1 MALSEL
7 ALLRW
12 LQESRHSRK
21 LILFIVFLALL
32 LDNMLLTVVVPI
44 IPSYLYSIEHEKD
57 AIEIQ
62 TAKPVLKAST
72 FGGFQNIF
80 SYYDNS
86 TVVAGNSTGHLQ
98 GALLHEAT
106 TQHTVANRSTAPS
119 DCPSGDKDL
128 LNENVQVGLLFASK
142 ATVQLLTNP
151 FIGLLTNRIGY
162 PIPMFTGFCIMFIST
177 VMFAFSRSYVFLLI
191 ARSLQGIGSSCSSVA
206 GMGMLASVYTDD
218 EERGNAM
225 GIALGGLAMG
235 VLVGPPFGSVLYEF
249 VGKTAPFLVL
259 AALVLLDG
267 AIQLFVLQPSRVQP
281 ESQKGTPLTTL
292 LKDPYILIAAG
303 SICFANMGIA
313 MLEPALPIWMMETMC
328 SHKWQLGVAF
338 LPASISYLIGTNI
351 FGILAHKMGRWLCA
365 LLGMIIVGISILCTV
380 EDKVRQGGEQQM
392 VVWVPVSASST
403 FSLSSGKGMVDS
415 SMMPIMGY
423 LVDLRHVSV
432 YGSVYAIAD
441 VAFCMG
447 YAIGPSA
454 GGAIAKAI
462 GFPWLMT
469 IIGIIDILFAP
480 LCFFLRSPPAKE
492 EKMNSPNVNEPRAA
506 QWASLAEQQTLVA
519 AVLSV
524 RRQQRE
530 GLSEVLEEVDEVR
543 GPGGAILMD
552 HNCPIKTKM
561 YTQNNIQSY
570 PIGEDEESESD

>member
-44 IPSYLYSIEHEKD
+44 IPSYLYSIEHEKND
-57 AIEIQ
+57 TGTQ
-62 TAKPVLKAST
+62 TPQPVFTAST
-72 FGGFQNIF
+72 PGRFQSIF

-86 TVVAGNSTGHLQ
+86 TKVTGNTTGD
-98 GALLHEAT
+98 LHGGQLHKAIT
-106 TQHTVANRSTAPS
+106 TQRVVTNTSAAPS
-119 DCPSGDKDL
+119 DCPSEDKDL

-142 ATVQLLTNP
+142 ATVQLFTNP

-162 PIPMFTGFCIMFIST
+162 PIPMFAGFCIMFIST
-177 VMFAFSRSYVFLLI
+177 VMFAFSSSYAFLLI

-328 SHKWQLGVAF
+328 SRKWQLGIAF

-365 LLGMIIVGISILCTV
+365 LLGMVIVGVSILCIPFAKNIYGLIAPNFGV
-380 EDKVRQGGEQQM
+380 GF
-392 VVWVPVSASST
+392 AI
-403 FSLSSGKGMVDS
+403 GMVDS

-492 EKMNSPNVNEPRAA
+492 EKM
-506 QWASLAEQQTLVA
+506 
-519 AVLSV
+519 
-524 RRQQRE
+524 
-530 GLSEVLEEVDEVR
+530 
-543 GPGGAILMD
+543 AILMD
-552 HNCPIKTKM
+552 HNCPMKTKM
-561 YTQNNIQSY
+561 YTQNSTQSY
-570 PIGEDEESESD
+570 PIGDDEESESD

>member
-1 MALSEL
+1 MALSDL
-7 ALLRW
+7 VLLRW
-12 LQESRHSRK
+12 LRDSRHSRK

-44 IPSYLYSIEHEKD
+44 IPSYLYSIKHEKNST
-57 AIEIQ
+57 EIQ
-62 TAKPVLKAST
+62 TTRPELVVST
-72 FGGFQNIF
+72 SESIF
-80 SYYDNS
+80 SYYNNS
-86 TVVAGNSTGHLQ
+86 TVLITGNATGTLPGGQSHK
-98 GALLHEAT
+98 AT
-106 TQHTVANRSTAPS
+106 STQHTVANTTVPS
-119 DCPSGDKDL
+119 DCPSEDRDL

-162 PIPMFTGFCIMFIST
+162 PIPMFAGFCIMFIST
-177 VMFAFSRSYVFLLI
+177 VMFAFSSSYAFLLI

-218 EERGNAM
+218 EERGKPM

-328 SHKWQLGVAF
+328 SRKWQLGVAF

-365 LLGMIIVGISILCTV
+365 LLGMVIVGISILCIPFAKNIYGLIAPNFGV
-380 EDKVRQGGEQQM
+380 GF
-392 VVWVPVSASST
+392 AI
-403 FSLSSGKGMVDS
+403 GMVDS

-469 IIGIIDILFAP
+469 IIGIIDIAFAP

-492 EKMNSPNVNEPRAA
+492 EKM
-506 QWASLAEQQTLVA
+506 
-519 AVLSV
+519 
-524 RRQQRE
+524 
-530 GLSEVLEEVDEVR
+530 
-543 GPGGAILMD
+543 AILMD
-552 HNCPIKTKM
+552 HNCPIKRKM
-561 YTQNNIQSY
+561 YTQNNVQSY
-570 PIGEDEESESD
+570 PIGDDEESESD

>member
-1 MALSEL
+1 
-7 ALLRW
+7 
-12 LQESRHSRK
+12 
-21 LILFIVFLALL
+21 
-32 LDNMLLTVVVPI
+32 MLLTVVVPI
-44 IPSYLYSIEHEKD
+44 IPSYLYSIEHEKN
-57 AIEIQ
+57 ATEVPTTRPAP
-62 TAKPVLKAST
+62 TASPSD
-72 FGGFQNIF
+72 GFQSIF

-86 TVVAGNSTGHLQ
+86 TVATGNTTGDLQ
-98 GALLHEAT
+98 GRPLPKAT
-106 TQHTVANRSTAPS
+106 TQPMVTNSSAGPS

-151 FIGLLTNRIGY
+151 FVGLLTNRIGY
-162 PIPMFTGFCIMFIST
+162 PIPMFVGFCIMFVST
-177 VMFAFSRSYVFLLI
+177 IMFAFSRSYALLLI

-225 GIALGGLAMG
+225 GIALGGLALG

-267 AIQLFVLQPSRVQP
+267 AIQLCVLQPSRVQP
-281 ESQKGTPLTTL
+281 ESQKGTPLITL
-292 LKDPYILIAAG
+292 LKDPYILIAA
-303 SICFANMGIA
+303 
-313 MLEPALPIWMMETMC
+313 
-328 SHKWQLGVAF
+328 GVAF

-351 FGILAHKMGRWLCA
+351 FGILAHKIGRWLCA
-365 LLGMIIVGISILCTV
+365 LLGMVIVGTSVLWIPFAKNIYGLIAPNFGV
-380 EDKVRQGGEQQM
+380 GF
-392 VVWVPVSASST
+392 AI
-403 FSLSSGKGMVDS
+403 GMVDS

-447 YAIGPSA
+447 YALGPSA

-462 GFPWLMT
+462 GFPWLMR
-469 IIGIIDILFAP
+469 IIGIINILFAP

-492 EKMNSPNVNEPRAA
+492 EKM
-506 QWASLAEQQTLVA
+506 
-519 AVLSV
+519 
-524 RRQQRE
+524 
-530 GLSEVLEEVDEVR
+530 
-543 GPGGAILMD
+543 AILMD
-552 HNCPIKTKM
+552 HNCPVKTKM
-561 YTQNNIQSY
+561 YTQNNVQSY
-570 PIGEDEESESD
+570 PLGDEESESD

>member
-1 MALSEL
+1 MALGEL
-7 ALLRW
+7 ALCRRL
-12 LQESRHSRK
+12 LDSRHSRK

-44 IPSYLYSIEHEKD
+44 IPSYLYSIEHEEN
-57 AIEIQ
+57 ATETQ
-62 TAKPVLKAST
+62 TATLGLTASPS
-72 FGGFQNIF
+72 GSFQSIF

-86 TVVAGNSTGHLQ
+86 TMVTGNTTRDLREGLLQ
-98 GALLHEAT
+98 KAT
-106 TQHTVANRSTAPS
+106 TQHMVTNVSSAPP
-119 DCPSGDKDL
+119 DCPSEDKDL

-177 VMFAFSRSYVFLLI
+177 IMFAFSSSYAFLLI

-206 GMGMLASVYTDD
+206 
-218 EERGNAM
+218 
-225 GIALGGLAMG
+225 
-235 VLVGPPFGSVLYEF
+235 
-249 VGKTAPFLVL
+249 
-259 AALVLLDG
+259 
-267 AIQLFVLQPSRVQP
+267 AIQLFVLQPSRIQP

-328 SHKWQLGVAF
+328 SRKWQLGVAF
-338 LPASISYLIGTNI
+338 LPASISYLIGTNV
-351 FGILAHKMGRWLCA
+351 FGILAHKMGRWLCS
-365 LLGMIIVGISILCTV
+365 LLGMIIVGISILCIPLAKNIYGLIAPNFGV
-380 EDKVRQGGEQQM
+380 GF
-392 VVWVPVSASST
+392 AI
-403 FSLSSGKGMVDS
+403 GMVDS

-447 YAIGPSA
+447 YAIGPSI

-480 LCFFLRSPPAKE
+480 LCFFLRSPPANE
-492 EKMNSPNVNEPRAA
+492 EKM
-506 QWASLAEQQTLVA
+506 
-519 AVLSV
+519 
-524 RRQQRE
+524 
-530 GLSEVLEEVDEVR
+530 
-543 GPGGAILMD
+543 AILMD
-552 HNCPIKTKM
+552 HNCPVKTKM
-561 YTQNNIQSY
+561 YTQSNIQSY
-570 PIGEDEESESD
+570 PIDDDEESESD

>member
-44 IPSYLYSIEHEKD
+44 IPSYLYSIEHEKNTT
-57 AIEIQ
+57 ETQ
-62 TAKPVLKAST
+62 TARPVFTAST
-72 FGGFQNIF
+72 SGRFQSIF

-86 TVVAGNSTGHLQ
+86 TVVTGNSTEG
-98 GALLHEAT
+98 LHGEQLRKVIT
-106 TQHTVANRSTAPS
+106 TQRMVTNASAAPS
-119 DCPSGDKDL
+119 DCPREEKDL

-162 PIPMFTGFCIMFIST
+162 PIPMFAGFCIMFIST
-177 VMFAFSRSYVFLLI
+177 VMFAFSSSYAFLLI

-267 AIQLFVLQPSRVQP
+267 VIQLFVLQPSRVQP

-328 SHKWQLGVAF
+328 SRKWQLGIAF

-365 LLGMIIVGISILCTV
+365 LIGMIIVGVSILCIPFAKNIYGLIAPNFGV
-380 EDKVRQGGEQQM
+380 GF
-392 VVWVPVSASST
+392 AI
-403 FSLSSGKGMVDS
+403 GMVDS

-454 GGAIAKAI
+454 GGAIAKTI

-492 EKMNSPNVNEPRAA
+492 EKM
-506 QWASLAEQQTLVA
+506 
-519 AVLSV
+519 
-524 RRQQRE
+524 
-530 GLSEVLEEVDEVR
+530 
-543 GPGGAILMD
+543 AILMD
-552 HNCPIKTKM
+552 HNCPMKTKM
-561 YTQNNIQSY
+561 YTQNNTQSY
-570 PIGEDEESESD
+570 PIDEESESD

>member
-12 LQESRHSRK
+12 LQDSRHSRK

-44 IPSYLYSIEHEKD
+44 IPSYLYSMKHERN
-57 AIEIQ
+57 ATELQ
-62 TAKPVLKAST
+62 TARPTLTAAPS
-72 FGGFQNIF
+72 GGFQSIF
-80 SYYDNS
+80 SYYDNAS
-86 TVVAGNSTGHLQ
+86 VATGNATRDLQGRRLPEATAQHMVANTSTG
-98 GALLHEAT
+98 
-106 TQHTVANRSTAPS
+106 PS
-119 DCPSGDKDL
+119 DCPSEDKDL

-162 PIPMFTGFCIMFIST
+162 PIPMFTGFCIMFVST
-177 VMFAFSRSYVFLLI
+177 IMFAFSSSYAFLLV
-191 ARSLQGIGSSCSSVA
+191 ARALQGVGSSCSSVA

-267 AIQLFVLQPSRVQP
+267 AIQLFVLQPSQVQP
-281 ESQKGTPLTTL
+281 ESQKGTPLITL

-365 LLGMIIVGISILCTV
+365 LLGMVIVGISILC
-380 EDKVRQGGEQQM
+380 
-392 VVWVPVSASST
+392 VPLAKNIYGLIAPNFGVGFAI
-403 FSLSSGKGMVDS
+403 GMVDS

-447 YAIGPSA
+447 YAIGYSHGSQLP
-454 GGAIAKAI
+454 
-462 GFPWLMT
+462 
-469 IIGIIDILFAP
+469 
-480 LCFFLRSPPAKE
+480 
-492 EKMNSPNVNEPRAA
+492 
-506 QWASLAEQQTLVA
+506 
-519 AVLSV
+519 
-524 RRQQRE
+524 
-530 GLSEVLEEVDEVR
+530 
-543 GPGGAILMD
+543 
-552 HNCPIKTKM
+552 H
-561 YTQNNIQSY
+561 
-570 PIGEDEESESD
+570 

>member
-1 MALSEL
+1 MALGEL
-7 ALLRW
+7 GLLTW
-12 LQESRHSRK
+12 LRESRQSRK

-44 IPSYLYSIEHEKD
+44 IPSYLYSIKHEKN
-57 AIEIQ
+57 ATEIQ
-62 TAKPVLKAST
+62 TAKPETGSPT
-72 FGGFQNIF
+72 FSSIF

-86 TVVAGNSTGHLQ
+86 TMVTGNATRAPGRGQSYKTVTQQMVVN
-98 GALLHEAT
+98 AT
-106 TQHTVANRSTAPS
+106 SIPS
-119 DCPSGDKDL
+119 DCPKEDKDL

-142 ATVQLLTNP
+142 ATIQLLTNP
-151 FIGLLTNRIGY
+151 FIGPMTNRIGY
-162 PIPMFTGFCIMFIST
+162 QIPMFAGFCIMFVST
-177 VMFAFSRSYVFLLI
+177 IMFAFSGSYTLLLI
-191 ARSLQGIGSSCSSVA
+191 ARSLQGVGSSCSSVA

-225 GIALGGLAMG
+225 GIALGGLALG
-235 VLVGPPFGSVLYEF
+235 VLVGPPFGSVMYEF

-259 AALVLLDG
+259 AALTLLDG
-267 AIQLFVLQPSRVQP
+267 
-281 ESQKGTPLTTL
+281 
-292 LKDPYILIAAG
+292 G
-303 SICFANMGIA
+303 SICFANMAIA

-328 SHKWQLGVAF
+328 SRKWQLGVAF

-365 LLGMIIVGISILCTV
+365 LLGMIIVGISILC
-380 EDKVRQGGEQQM
+380 
-392 VVWVPVSASST
+392 VPFAKNIYGLIAPNFGVGFAI
-403 FSLSSGKGMVDS
+403 GMVDS

-447 YAIGPSA
+447 FALGPSV

-492 EKMNSPNVNEPRAA
+492 EKM
-506 QWASLAEQQTLVA
+506 
-519 AVLSV
+519 
-524 RRQQRE
+524 
-530 GLSEVLEEVDEVR
+530 
-543 GPGGAILMD
+543 AILMD

-570 PIGEDEESESD
+570 PTGDDEESESD

>member
-12 LQESRHSRK
+12 LQDSRHSRK

-44 IPSYLYSIEHEKD
+44 IPSYLYSMKHGKN
-57 AIEIQ
+57 ATEIQ
-62 TAKPVLKAST
+62 TAGPTLTAATS
-72 FGGFQNIF
+72 GSFQSIF

-86 TVVAGNSTGHLQ
+86 TMATGNTTRDLQGRQLPKATAQHMRTNTSTG
-98 GALLHEAT
+98 
-106 TQHTVANRSTAPS
+106 SS
-119 DCPSGDKDL
+119 DCPSEDKDL
-128 LNENVQVGLLFASK
+128 LSENVQVGLLFASK

-162 PIPMFTGFCIMFIST
+162 PIPMFTGFCIMFVST
-177 VMFAFSRSYVFLLI
+177 IMFAFSSSYAFLLV

-225 GIALGGLAMG
+225 GIALGGLALG

-267 AIQLFVLQPSRVQP
+267 AIQLFVLQPSQVQP
-281 ESQKGTPLTTL
+281 ESQKGTSLITL

-303 SICFANMGIA
+303 SLCFANMGIA

-338 LPASISYLIGTNI
+338 LPASVSYLIGTNI

-365 LLGMIIVGISILCTV
+365 LLGMVIVGISILC
-380 EDKVRQGGEQQM
+380 
-392 VVWVPVSASST
+392 VPLAKNIYGLIAPNFGVGFAI
-403 FSLSSGKGMVDS
+403 GMVDS

-447 YAIGPSA
+447 YAIVHLPR
-454 GGAIAKAI
+454 KKK
-462 GFPWLMT
+462 WLFSWIT
-469 IIGIIDILFAP
+469 AAP
-480 LCFFLRSPPAKE
+480 LRQKCTLRTVS
-492 EKMNSPNVNEPRAA
+492 SR
-506 QWASLAEQQTLVA
+506 
-519 AVLSV
+519 
-524 RRQQRE
+524 
-530 GLSEVLEEVDEVR
+530 
-543 GPGGAILMD
+543 I
-552 HNCPIKTKM
+552 H
-561 YTQNNIQSY
+561 
-570 PIGEDEESESD
+570 